1 MKTLIVYDSQFG
13 NTEQIAKAMGAAV
26 DGDVR
31 TLRAGAANPSD
42 FQGIELLI
50 LGSPTQGGSS
60 TPAMREL
67 LTRIPDAGLKGVKF
81 AVFDTRMTNKLV
93 GIFGYAAKRI
103 ADSLKDK
110 GGTLAAPPEGFF
122 VKASKGPLKD
132 GELERAAAW
141 AKSLI
146 QS

>member
-13 NTEQIAKAMGAAV
+13 NTEQIAKAIGAAV
-26 DGDVR
+26 GGDVR
-31 TLRAGAANPSD
+31 MLRAGGANPSD
-42 FQGIELLI
+42 FKGIELLI

-60 TPAMREL
+60 TPAMREF
-67 LTRIPDAGLKGVKF
+67 LTKIPDNGLKGVKF

-93 GIFGYAAKRI
+93 GIFGYAAKRM

-110 GGTLAAPPEGFF
+110 GGSLVSSPEGFF

-132 GELERAAAW
+132 GELERAATW
-141 AKSLI
+141 AKDLLK
-146 QS
+146 

>member
-13 NTEQIAKAMGAAV
+13 NTEQIAKAIEAAV

-31 TLRAGAANPSD
+31 ILRAGAANPSD
-42 FQGIELLI
+42 LQGIGLFI

-60 TPAMREL
+60 SPAMREF
-67 LTRIPDAGLKGVKF
+67 LTKIPDNGLKGVKF

-103 ADSLKDK
+103 ADALKDK
-110 GGTLAAPPEGFF
+110 GGNLVSPPEGFF

-132 GELERAAAW
+132 GELERAALW
-141 AKSLI
+141 AKDLLK
-146 QS
+146 